1 MLKSQI
7 SPYILYCLR
16 FGFFL
21 KQCRRIYIC
30 ALVGAISNP
39 VIITMRDVGV
49 FLRSTE
55 KALRFFAFSSIV
67 LSEDT
72 LDVSK
77 YN

>member
-1 MLKSQI
+1 MQT
-7 SPYILYCLR
+7 YIHLR
-16 FGFFL
+16 TCWG
-21 KQCRRIYIC
+21 
-30 ALVGAISNP
+30 ISNP

-72 LDVSK
+72 LDVLK